1 MISYTA
7 KISDDYDVNQY
18 YSMYVEKNWHVN
30 SSAIHVTNPKSS
42 DNVKFLIDGAER
54 SVNYNYAIIPFIKT
68 FVSMITLSERTD
80 YSEHNGVYWLNLALQ
95 TYATGYSYAP
105 SDLVP
110 ASSYPSDLGKDL
122 INIPDGV
129 WNDKLW
135 YGYPGSNWPFEFYYE
150 SSSGNSC
157 VMQKALNSN
166 FKPLSKDTVVSVNF
180 NDLAGPTF
188 KSGNSYNFPKLFQP
202 IIFSG
207 LKPDSNSV
215 YPAGLILMLG
225 VKAVEEAV

>member
-30 SSAIHVTNPKSS
+30 SSAIHVTNPQSS
-42 DNVKFLIDGAER
+42 ENVKFSIDGVER
-54 SVNYNYAIIPFIKT
+54 SINYNYVIIPFIKT
-68 FVSMITLSERTD
+68 FVSMITLAERTD
-80 YSEHNGVYWLNLALQ
+80 YASHNSGHWLDLPLP
-95 TYATGYSYAP
+95 TYATGFSYAP

-122 INIPDGV
+122 INVPDGV
-129 WNDKLW
+129 WNGNLW
-135 YGYPGSNWPFEFYYE
+135 DGYPTSNWPFEFYYYNSE
-150 SSSGNSC
+150 GNSC
-157 VMQKALNSN
+157 IIQKALKTN

-180 NDLAGPTF
+180 NDLAGPKF
-188 KSGNSYNFPKLFQP
+188 NSGGSYNFPKLFQP
-202 IIFSG
+202 IIFSAF
-207 LKPDSNSV
+207 DTSDTSV

-225 VKAVEEAV
+225 VKAVEVAV